1 MKTLLTLLF
10 ALIGLSQAQTPAVEH
25 HIVYHQEKEFAAWP
39 ANEGL
44 WSWGDE
50 ILVGFNVA
58 DFKERNDT
66 HSISGDMGV
75 AFARSLD
82 GGQTW
87 TVERHANVQPPAKLA
102 SPSRHQPSPGG
113 IDFTHPDF
121 AMKLRGRFFFTSTD
135 RGRTWQGAYRV
146 PDFGQDMD
154 ARTSYVVTGKS
165 ACLFFIPCTVND
177 GRGTR
182 IRSCA
187 VETTDGGKSFHFL
200 SWIGADPLDA
210 LGKKL
215 SFDTKHVTSTMP
227 SVVRMDDGRLVCA
240 MRNRV
245 DRVKWSA
252 IEEST
257 DGGRTWRSVTT
268 LEKGS
273 SNPVSLVRLGG
284 ERLAASMAIA
294 ALFPADSQPSSA
306 KTVVALGAAK
316 SPSAPTA
323 ANGTSA
329 TPAPP
334 SAPMAASSSST
345 TSAPI
350 RSRSSTSKRR
360 SGGREPLLSHEND
373 SRSPT
378 AHPRHRTR
386 GGFAQGFAAR

>member
-1 MKTLLTLLF
+1 
-10 ALIGLSQAQTPAVEH
+10 
-25 HIVYHQEKEFAAWP
+25 
-39 ANEGL
+39 
-44 WSWGDE
+44 
-50 ILVGFNVA
+50 
-58 DFKERNDT
+58 
-66 HSISGDMGV
+66 
-75 AFARSLD
+75 
-82 GGQTW
+82 
-87 TVERHANVQPPAKLA
+87 
-102 SPSRHQPSPGG
+102 
-113 IDFTHPDF
+113 
-121 AMKLRGRFFFTSTD
+121 
-135 RGRTWQGAYRV
+135 V

-284 ERLAASMAIA
+284 DRLAAVYGNRRTLPCRLSAKLSDDGGHTWGNEITLRADGRKWDLGYTRA
-294 ALFPADSQPSSA
+294 ALRPDGRIVILYYFSTDQIPQQHIE
-306 KTVVALGAAK
+306 
-316 SPSAPTA
+316 
-323 ANGTSA
+323 A
-329 TPAPP
+329 TIWRP
-334 SAPMAASSSST
+334 
-345 TSAPI
+345 
-350 RSRSSTSKRR
+350 
-360 SGGREPLLSHEND
+360 
-373 SRSPT
+373 
-378 AHPRHRTR
+378 
-386 GGFAQGFAAR
+386 

>member
-10 ALIGLSQAQTPAVEH
+10 AFINLAQAQKPDVEH
-25 HIVYHQEKEFAAWP
+25 RVVYHREDEFAAWP

-58 DFKERNDT
+58 KFEERGEK
-66 HSISGDMGV
+66 HSLVGEMGV

-135 RGRTWQGAYRV
+135 RGHSWQGAYRV

-200 SWIGADPLDA
+200 SWIGPDLIESLP
-210 LGKKL
+210 KK
-215 SFDTKHVTSTMP
+215 SRTKEPYISSTMP
-227 SVVRMDDGRLVCA
+227 SAVRLDDGRLVCA
-240 MRNRV
+240 LRNRI
-245 DRVKWSA
+245 DRGKWSR

-257 DGGRTWRSVTT
+257 DGGRTWKSVTT

-273 SNPVSLVRLGG
+273 TNPISLLHLGG
-284 ERLAASMAIA
+284 NRLAAVYGNRRSVPCQLSAKLSDDGGRTWGNEITLRADGRKWDLGYTRA
-294 ALFPADSQPSSA
+294 ALRPDGRIVILYYFSTDKIPQQHIE
-306 KTVVALGAAK
+306 
-316 SPSAPTA
+316 
-323 ANGTSA
+323 A
-329 TPAPP
+329 TIWRP
-334 SAPMAASSSST
+334 
-345 TSAPI
+345 
-350 RSRSSTSKRR
+350 
-360 SGGREPLLSHEND
+360 
-373 SRSPT
+373 
-378 AHPRHRTR
+378 
-386 GGFAQGFAAR
+386 

>member
-1 MKTLLTLLF
+1 MKILSLLLF
-10 ALIGLSQAQTPAVEH
+10 AVSTVLHAQAPVAAH
-25 HIVYHQEKEFAAWP
+25 NIVYYHENEFAAWP

-58 DFKERNDT
+58 GFKERNDT

-82 GGQTW
+82 GGKTW
-87 TVERHANVQPPAKLA
+87 SVERHQNVLPPAKLA
-102 SPSRHQPSPGG
+102 SPSRHQASPGG

-135 RGRTWQGAYRV
+135 RGHTWQGAYRV

-154 ARTSYVVTGKS
+154 ARTSYIVTGKS
-165 ACLFFIPCTVND
+165 ACLFFIPCSVND
-177 GRGTR
+177 GRCAR

-200 SWIGADPLDA
+200 SWIGPDPLESSR
-210 LGKKL
+210 KKL

-245 DRVKWSA
+245 DRVKWTA

-257 DGGRTWRSVTT
+257 DGGHTWHSVTT

-284 ERLAASMAIA
+284 TRIA
-294 ALFPADSQPSSA
+294 ALYGNRRTLPCRLSA
-306 KTVVALGAAK
+306 KL
-316 SPSAPTA
+316 SDD
-323 ANGTSA
+323 
-329 TPAPP
+329 
-334 SAPMAASSSST
+334 
-345 TSAPI
+345 
-350 RSRSSTSKRR
+350 
-360 SGGREPLLSHEND
+360 GGRTWGAEITLRDDGRKWDLGY
-373 SRSPT
+373 
-378 AHPRHRTR
+378 TR
-386 GGFAQGFAAR
+386 ASLRPDGSIVILYYFSTEAVPQQHIEATIWRP